1 MSEPRYP
8 TVRVRVDAAEA
19 DEVGASLF
27 ELGAT
32 GIEERDETT
41 LDRSEGQVELVGH
54 FPDEA
59 SARAAVEALGE
70 AAALDFIVGDAWK
83 DEWKKFFRPA
93 RVGERFVVRP
103 PWEPW
108 DAADDDRVIT
118 LDPGAAFG
126 TGTHQT
132 TRLVMLEI
140 ERLACAGDVLD
151 VGCGSGILSIAA
163 RLAGAARVV
172 AIDVDPDAARIA
184 AENAE
189 INGVSIEAS
198 TTPIDD
204 VPGAFG
210 LVLANIRSPILIPMA
225 RALVARTTGHL
236 VLSGLLVPE
245 REEVRACFDPLAT
258 FERERVDGEWL
269 SLTYRAEV

>member
-1 MSEPRYP
+1 MGEPRYP

-41 LDRSEGQVELVGH
+41 LDRSEGEVELIGH
-54 FPDEA
+54 FADEA
-59 SARAAVEALGE
+59 AARAAVEALGD
-70 AAALDFIVGDAWK
+70 AARLDFIVGDAWK

-93 RVGERFVVRP
+93 RVGARFVVRP
-103 PWEPW
+103 PWERW
-108 DAADDDRVIT
+108 DAAPDDRVIT

-132 TRLVMLEI
+132 TRLVLLEV
-140 ERLACAGDVLD
+140 ERLGCAGAVLD
-151 VGCGSGILSIAA
+151 VGCGSGILAIAA
-163 RLAGAARVV
+163 RLAGATRVV
-172 AIDVDPDAARIA
+172 AVDVDPDAARIA

-189 INGVSIEAS
+189 INGVVIEAS
-198 TTPIDD
+198 TTPIGD
-204 VPGAFG
+204 VAGAFD

-225 RALVARTTGHL
+225 DALVARTTGHL
-236 VLSGLLVPE
+236 VLSGLLEPE
-245 REEVRACFDPLAT
+245 REEVRARFDPLAT

-269 SLTYRAEV
+269 SLTYRAPA